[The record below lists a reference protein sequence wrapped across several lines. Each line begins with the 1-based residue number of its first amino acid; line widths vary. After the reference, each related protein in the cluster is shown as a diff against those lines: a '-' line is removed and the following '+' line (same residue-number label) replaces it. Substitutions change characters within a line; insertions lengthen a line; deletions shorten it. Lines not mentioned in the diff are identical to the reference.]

1 MIQHNAPLLIL
12 IAGPYFSGTNGDQG
26 KIAANRA
33 RLESYAQPIYA
44 RGHIPLISEWIY
56 LPIIHASG
64 EIAPDDATF
73 TQNQY
78 LVAQRL
84 LRRCDAVLRI
94 SGASRGADGDVAF
107 ATTLGLTIYHQID
120 EIPLYTENVKP

>member
-1 MIQHNAPLLIL
+1 MIQPNAPLLIL
-12 IAGPYFSGTNGDQG
+12 IAGPYFSGTNGDQA

-44 RGHIPLISEWIY
+44 RGHLPMISEWMA

-64 EIAPDDATF
+64 EMVSDDATF

-94 SGASRGADGDVAF
+94 VGASRGADGDVAF
-107 ATTLGLTIYHQID
+107 ATALGLTIYHHVDQ
-120 EIPLYTENVKP
+120 IPLYTENVKP